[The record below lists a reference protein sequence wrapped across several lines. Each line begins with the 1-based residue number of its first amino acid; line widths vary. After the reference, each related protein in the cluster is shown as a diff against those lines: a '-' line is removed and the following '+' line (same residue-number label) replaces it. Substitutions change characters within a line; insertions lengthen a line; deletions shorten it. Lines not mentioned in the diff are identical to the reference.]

1 MDVNGNFPGTRLPL
15 GGTGQSSLKA
25 PWLPGLILVAANL
38 LAFAGDFSTPFL
50 LDDQPSVVDNLSIR
64 SLADWRAVLSP
75 AAATP
80 TGGRPLSNLTFAID
94 YAFGGIQP
102 AGYRMTN
109 LALHLVSTL
118 LLFGLLRRILRVG
131 GPGRQAVGP
140 DMAALL
146 AALAWALHPVQ
157 AGTVGYIAQRTELL
171 MGVFYLLTLYA
182 LVRGSAGPRG
192 WLVVSA
198 GACACGIASK
208 EVMVTAPVV
217 ALLLD
222 RCFLAG
228 CFAGAWRARRAYYLA
243 LASSWVLLALLLPGL
258 RERAVGYGMDV
269 TAWTYALTESRAVL
283 TYVARV
289 FWPHP
294 LVFDYGPDFLRTLA
308 EAAPYLAGLAVL
320 LAAAGWALVCWPRA
334 GFAAVAFFL
343 LLAPTSSFVPVVMQ
357 PVAENRLYLPLACAT
372 GLLGGLVIRSAL
384 GWRSRVWV
392 LLPAALLLLSR
403 ERAALLRDP
412 LALWRETL
420 RLRPGNARVHANLG
434 ATYFAAGRNDDAIHH
449 AREAIRLRPGVALP
463 RANLAAALIRRGD
476 PAEALVPAQEAFAL
490 DPRTRF
496 AAFHVGHALVLL
508 GRYDEALPWFR
519 RELELV
525 PDSVEAWTNL
535 GAALV
540 AVGRLDEAVPALESA
555 LRFNP
560 QWLDALNNLGVARL
574 RLGQWDEAERAF
586 AAALRVQ
593 PDSTAARDGLAFVRA
608 SRPAA
613 RR

>member
-118 LLFGLLRRILRVG
+118 LLFGLLRRILRAG
-131 GPGRQAVGP
+131 GPVRQTAGL
-140 DMAALL
+140 DAAALI

-171 MGVFYLLTLYA
+171 MGLFYLLTLYGV
-182 LVRGSAGPRG
+182 VRGAAGPRG

-198 GACACGIASK
+198 VACACGMGSK

-217 ALLLD
+217 VLLLD

-228 CFAGAWRARRAYYLA
+228 SFSGAWRARRAYYLA
-243 LASSWVLLALLLPGL
+243 LAATWVLLVLLLPGL

-283 TYVARV
+283 IYLARV
-289 FWPHP
+289 LWPHP
-294 LVFDYGPDFLRTLA
+294 LIFDYGPDFLGTLS
-308 EAAPYLAGLAVL
+308 EAAPYVAGLALL
-320 LAAAGWALVCWPRA
+320 LALAGWLLVRFPRA
-334 GFAAVAFFL
+334 GFGAAAFFL
-343 LLAPTSSFVPVVMQ
+343 LLAPTSSFVPVVTQ
-357 PVAENRLYLPLACAT
+357 PIAENRLYLPLACGA
-372 GLLGGLVIRSAL
+372 GLLGGILCRFAR
-384 GWRSRVWV
+384 GWVGRVWA
-392 LLPAALLLLSR
+392 LLPVALLILSR
-403 ERAALLRDP
+403 ERSALLRDP
-412 LALWRETL
+412 VALWRETL
-420 RLRPGNARVHANLG
+420 LLRPGNARVHANLG
-434 ATYFAAGRNDDAIHH
+434 AAYFAAGRIDGAIHH
-449 AREAIRLRPGVALP
+449 AREAIRLRPGAALP
-463 RANLAAALIRRGD
+463 RSNLAAALIKRGSA
-476 PAEALVPAQEAFAL
+476 AEALVVAQEAFAL
-490 DPRTRF
+490 DPRIKS
-496 AAFHVGHALVLL
+496 AALQVGNALVLL
-508 GRYDEALPWFR
+508 GRYADAIPWFR
-519 RELELV
+519 REIELV

-535 GAALV
+535 GAAVV
-540 AVGRLDEAVPALESA
+540 ATGQPAEGIGPLQTA
-555 LRFNP
+555 LRFNSKH
-560 QWLDALNNLGVARL
+560 LDAHNNLGVAWL
-574 RLGQWDEAERAF
+574 RLGRLDEAERAF
-586 AAALRVQ
+586 AAALLLQ
-593 PDSTAARDGLAFVRA
+593 PDSQVARDGMVFVRGARAA
-608 SRPAA
+608 SMR
-613 RR
+613 